1 MITDY
6 FVDCVAGNVFHTKTD
21 PAIPTAYYLG
31 LSTTAPTESGTNVT
45 EPTDSAY
52 ARIALTNLTEPSGG
66 VIENANSISFNEST
80 QSWGTITHYV
90 VFDSPTS
97 GQGNLLMYEELETP
111 RNVEPATVMMF
122 KENTLSITVRSAV

>member
-31 LSTTAPTESGTNVT
+31 LSTTAPTESGANVT